1 MARTTGDTF
10 AEALKKIV
18 GMLAE
23 SATLPD
29 ADLQFSTGL
38 QLAIAKYM
46 QQATAAVT
54 GGGNTQLQQPGAGG
68 MGGGMGG
75 PAGMPLGATP
85 GLTQGGPN
93 MDEMRRALAAGMA
106 G

>member
-18 GMLAE
+18 GMIAQ

-54 GGGNTQLQQPGAGG
+54 GGGNTQLQQPGG
-68 MGGGMGG
+68 MGAA